1 MILQTF
7 LEKITATA
15 VIYFLEDNT
24 KYVKK
29 KKSFISDDNVSKW
42 IPTMQHP
49 FINFKKAFLIKT
61 VLQKFQKEFFRQ

>member
-24 KYVKK
+24 KYVE

-49 FINFKKAFLIKT
+49 FINFNKAFLIKT
-61 VLQKFQKEFFRQ
+61 VLQKFQKEFFKQ